1 MFYITKNIKKIQY
14 ILFFLK
20 IVEKKKITLY
30 NLYMNHRRILFFLI
44 FIIFLFLNI
53 LFLLTKNHLIFII
66 SNIFFL
72 IIIFL
77 LYIFSKK
84 FEFYKEVYNAIFQL
98 LTYRDIKSL
107 FEFAAHK
114 ISELLNAERTTIFL
128 LNKQTQS
135 LWTFVAEGLEI
146 KELSLPI
153 SIGIAGY
160 VARTGE
166 TVNIKEAYK
175 DERFSPIVD
184 QKTGFRTKTI
194 LCVPIKDREDNI
206 IGVIEVLNKKHNKV
220 FTLADEELLKVFC
233 SELGSIIVN
242 IRLYEEIQV
251 LFESLLKSFAAA
263 VDARD
268 PVTKG
273 HSIRVS
279 KYAISIAK
287 ALGLSPLEIK
297 ILEYAAILHD
307 IGKIGIPDNI
317 LLKPEKFTQQ
327 EYEIMKTHV
336 EIAKDIL
343 SKLHLPEEYKDIIFI
358 ATTHHEFLNG
368 SGYPKGLKGE
378 QIPLLSRILCIADIY
393 DALVSYDRPYKPACS
408 VEEAIKIL
416 YEMAQE
422 GKIDKQIIDIFV
434 SKKLY
439 ETEQRKFVR
448 VNKEVSFRWRRLT
461 QDDLKSVFYMISK
474 TQNIS
479 LGGLNFF
486 CEEELEEGSF
496 LEIELYLPDYTIETI
511 AKVVYCLK
519 ESEKYYKIGITFINL
534 PQQAQEKLYKF
545 LDTSITSFN

>member
-1 MFYITKNIKKIQY
+1 
-14 ILFFLK
+14 
-20 IVEKKKITLY
+20 
-30 NLYMNHRRILFFLI
+30 
-44 FIIFLFLNI
+44 
-53 LFLLTKNHLIFII
+53 
-66 SNIFFL
+66 
-72 IIIFL
+72 
-77 LYIFSKK
+77 
-84 FEFYKEVYNAIFQL
+84 
-98 LTYRDIKSL
+98 
-107 FEFAAHK
+107 
-114 ISELLNAERTTIFL
+114 
-128 LNKQTQS
+128 
-135 LWTFVAEGLEI
+135 
-146 KELSLPI
+146 
-153 SIGIAGY
+153 
-160 VARTGE
+160 
-166 TVNIKEAYK
+166 
-175 DERFSPIVD
+175 
-184 QKTGFRTKTI
+184 
-194 LCVPIKDREDNI
+194 
-206 IGVIEVLNKKHNKV
+206 
-220 FTLADEELLKVFC
+220 
-233 SELGSIIVN
+233 
-242 IRLYEEIQV
+242 
-251 LFESLLKSFAAA
+251 
-263 VDARD
+263 
-268 PVTKG
+268 
-273 HSIRVS
+273 
-279 KYAISIAK
+279 
-287 ALGLSPLEIK
+287 
-297 ILEYAAILHD
+297 AAILHD

-448 VNKEVSFRWRRLT
+448 VNKEVSFRWRKLT
-461 QDDLKSVFYMISK
+461 PEDIKSVLSMISK

-486 CEEELEEGSF
+486 CEEELKEGSF
-496 LEIELYLPDYTIETI
+496 LEIELYLPNYTIETI

-519 ESEKYYKIGITFINL
+519 ENEKYYKIGITFINL

-545 LDTSITSFN
+545 LDTSITSIN

>member
-1 MFYITKNIKKIQY
+1 M
-14 ILFFLK
+14 
-20 IVEKKKITLY
+20 
-30 NLYMNHRRILFFLI
+30 
-44 FIIFLFLNI
+44 
-53 LFLLTKNHLIFII
+53 
-66 SNIFFL
+66 
-72 IIIFL
+72 
-77 LYIFSKK
+77 
-84 FEFYKEVYNAIFQL
+84 

-194 LCVPIKDREDNI
+194 LCVPIKDRQDNI
-206 IGVIEVLNKKHNKV
+206 IGVIEVLNKKHKKV